1 MASISFN
8 LPDNKIDTIVDAF
21 STQEGYQTMVWENDA
36 MVPNP
41 ETRLQFTKKILRQIM
56 KTAYV
61 NHQAELAKEAAKV
74 IAEGEV

>member
-8 LPDNKIDTIVDAF
+8 LPDDKIDAIVDAF
-21 STQEGYQTMVWENDA
+21 STQEGYQTMIWENDVQ
-36 MVPNP
+36 VPNP

-56 KTAYV
+56 KTAYI
-61 NHQAELAKEAAKV
+61 NKQAELAKAAARA

>member
-8 LPDNKIDTIVDAF
+8 LPDDKIDAIVNAF
-21 STQEGYQTMVWENDA
+21 STQEGYQTMVWEND
-36 MVPNP
+36 VLIPNP

-61 NHQAELAKEAAKV
+61 NQHAELAKAAAKA